1 MSLEYKLHLIA
12 KHYGLRHQL
21 EKTQE
26 ELRELDE
33 AITHHVRYHN
43 PFTKT
48 HVAEEV
54 ADVFVTCKQIL
65 DLMGVSTEEV
75 LAWARY
81 KVTRQMDRIAE
92 EEHRE

>member
-12 KHYGLRHQL
+12 THYGLRHQL

-43 PFTKT
+43 PFTKA

-54 ADVFVTCKQIL
+54 ADVFVTCMQIL
-65 DLMGVSTEEV
+65 WLMGIRTDEII
-75 LAWARY
+75 ARARY
-81 KVTRQMDRIAE
+81 KTTRQMDRIAE